1 MNSTDS
7 QPTIAL
13 LTDFGTRDHFVGVMK
28 GVIAGICPRARI
40 IDISHEVEPQN
51 VAQGAFLLHVSRRY
65 FPDGTVFAC
74 VVDPGVGT
82 ERRPVAV
89 RAGGSWFVGPD
100 NGLLYPEWESRTPR
114 ADDAIIELDN
124 PDFWLDEI
132 SGTFHGRDI
141 FAPVAAHL
149 ASGAAASAMGTPI
162 TGLVPLS
169 IAAPEPLDDRTTRL
183 EVLHVD
189 RFGNLVT
196 NMRSDAL
203 PDRTSAVAFSLGGI
217 EAVGVQTNF
226 ASSEELIAV
235 AGSSGYVELATPGGS
250 AAEALDA
257 GLGATVIMRLG
268 DSS

>member
-1 MNSTDS
+1 MNS
-7 QPTIAL
+7 PKAPPVIAL
-13 LTDFGTRDHFVGVMK
+13 LTDFGTRDHFAGVMK

-40 IDISHEVEPQN
+40 IDISHDVEPQN
-51 VAQGAFLLHVSRRY
+51 VAHGAFLLHVSRRY
-65 FPDGTVFAC
+65 FPNETIFVC

-114 ADDAIIELDN
+114 TDDAIVELDN
-124 PDFWLDEI
+124 PDFWLDEV

-149 ASGAAASAMGTPI
+149 ALGVAATKLGVIIAN
-162 TGLVPLS
+162 LVELS
-169 IAAPEPLDDRTTRL
+169 IAKPKPLDDGTTEL
-183 EVLHVD
+183 EVVHVD

-203 PDRTSAVAFSLGGI
+203 PDGKDSVAFSIGRV
-217 EAVGVQTNF
+217 EAVGVQANF

-235 AGSSGYVELATPGGS
+235 AGSSGYIELAAPGGS
-250 AAEALDA
+250 VAEALDA
-257 GLGATVIMRLG
+257 GLGATVIMRLR

>member
-1 MNSTDS
+1 
-7 QPTIAL
+7 
-13 LTDFGTRDHFVGVMK
+13 MK
-28 GVIAGICPRARI
+28 GVIAGICASARI
-40 IDISHEVEPQN
+40 IDISHDVEPQN
-51 VAQGAFLLHVSRRY
+51 VAHGAFLLHVSRRY
-65 FPDGTVFAC
+65 FPAETVFVC

-100 NGLLYPEWESRTPR
+100 NGIIYPEWAGRAPR

-124 PDFWLDEI
+124 PDFWLDDV

-149 ASGAAASAMGTPI
+149 ASGAAASDVGARTAD
-162 TGLVPLS
+162 LVRLS
-169 IAAPEPLDDRTTRL
+169 IARPKPLDDRTTRL

-196 NMRSDAL
+196 NMPSDEL
-203 PDRTSAVAFSLGGI
+203 PDQAGRITFSIGG
-217 EAVGVQTNF
+217 AHAAGVQSNF
-226 ASSEELIAV
+226 ASDEKLIAV
-235 AGSSGYVELATPGGS
+235 AGSSGYVELAAPSGS
-250 AAEALDA
+250 AAELLAA

-268 DSS
+268 DSP

>member
-1 MNSTDS
+1 MNSS
-7 QPTIAL
+7 KARPVVAL
-13 LTDFGTRDHFVGVMK
+13 LTDFGTRDHFVGVVK
-28 GVIAGICPRARI
+28 GVIAGICPPARI
-40 IDISHEVEPQN
+40 VDISHDIEPQN
-51 VAQGAFLLHVSRRY
+51 VAQGAFVLHASRRY
-65 FPDGTVFAC
+65 FPEETIFVC

-100 NGLLYPEWESRTPR
+100 NGLLYPEWESRAPR
-114 ADDAIIELDN
+114 TDDAIVELDN
-124 PDFWLDEI
+124 PDFWLEDV
-132 SGTFHGRDI
+132 SDTFHGRDI

-149 ASGAAASAMGTPI
+149 ASGVAATEMGAYVAD
-162 TGLVPLS
+162 LVGLS
-169 IAAPEPLDDRTTRL
+169 IAKPKPLDDGTTQL

-189 RFGNLVT
+189 RFGNLMT

-203 PDRTSAVAFSLGGI
+203 PDQKDSVVFSIGGV
-217 EAVGVQTNF
+217 EAAGVRTNF

-235 AGSSGYVELATPGGS
+235 AGSSGYIELAAPGGS
-250 AAEALDA
+250 AAEDLDS

>member
-1 MNSTDS
+1 MNTRKA
-7 QPTIAL
+7 PPVIAL

-40 IDISHEVEPQN
+40 IDLSHDIEPQN
-51 VAQGAFLLHVSRRY
+51 VAQGAFVLHVSRRY
-65 FPDGTVFAC
+65 FPSETVFVC

-100 NGLLYPEWESRTPR
+100 NGLLYPEWESRTPLT
-114 ADDAIIELDN
+114 DDAIVELDN
-124 PDFWLDEI
+124 PEFWQEDV

-149 ASGAAASAMGTPI
+149 ASGVAATQMGAYVTD
-162 TGLVPLS
+162 LVGLS
-169 IAAPEPLDDRTTRL
+169 IAKPKALDDETTQL

-203 PDRTSAVAFSLGGI
+203 PDQSDRVVFSIGGVKS
-217 EAVGVQTNF
+217 VGVQTNF
-226 ASSEELIAV
+226 ASSEALIAV
-235 AGSSGYVELATPGGS
+235 AGSSGYIELAAPGGS
-250 AAEALDA
+250 AAEDLDA
-257 GLGATVIMRLG
+257 GLGATVIMRFG
-268 DSS
+268 DGV

>member
-1 MNSTDS
+1 MNS
-7 QPTIAL
+7 PKAPPIIAL

-28 GVIAGICPRARI
+28 GVIAGICPQARI
-40 IDISHEVEPQN
+40 IDISHDIEPQN
-51 VAQGAFLLHVSRRY
+51 VAQGAFVLHVSRRY
-65 FPDGTVFAC
+65 FPDETVFVC

-89 RAGGSWFVGPD
+89 RAGGSWFAGPD

-114 ADDAIIELDN
+114 VDDAIVELDN
-124 PDFWLDEI
+124 PDFWLEDV

-149 ASGAAASAMGTPI
+149 ALGVAATEMGAYVTD
-162 TGLVPLS
+162 LVGLS
-169 IAAPEPLDDRTTRL
+169 IAKPKPLDDGSTQL
-183 EVLHVD
+183 VVLHVD

-203 PDRTSAVAFSLGGI
+203 PHQRSSVTFSIGGV
-217 EAVGVQTNF
+217 EAAGVQANF
-226 ASSEELIAV
+226 ASSEKLIAV
-235 AGSSGYVELATPGGS
+235 AGSSGYIELAVPGGS
-250 AAEALDA
+250 AAEALDS

>member
-1 MNSTDS
+1 MNA
-7 QPTIAL
+7 PKVPPIIAL

-40 IDISHEVEPQN
+40 IDLSHDIEPQN
-51 VAQGAFLLHVSRRY
+51 VAQGAFVLHASRRY
-65 FPDGTVFAC
+65 FPDGTVFVC

-100 NGLLYPEWESRTPR
+100 NGFLYPEWENRKPR
-114 ADDAIIELDN
+114 ADDAIVELNN
-124 PDFWLDEI
+124 PDFWLEEV

-149 ASGAAASAMGTPI
+149 ALGVAATEIGVYVTD
-162 TGLVPLS
+162 LVGLS
-169 IAAPEPLDDRTTRL
+169 IAKPKPLDDRSTQL

-203 PDRTSAVAFSLGGI
+203 PVQKDSVVFSIGGV
-217 EAVGVQTNF
+217 EAAGVHTNF
-226 ASSEELIAV
+226 ASTKKLIAI
-235 AGSSGYVELATPGGS
+235 AGSSGYIELAVPGGS
-250 AAEALDA
+250 AAEDLDS

-268 DSS
+268 DSA